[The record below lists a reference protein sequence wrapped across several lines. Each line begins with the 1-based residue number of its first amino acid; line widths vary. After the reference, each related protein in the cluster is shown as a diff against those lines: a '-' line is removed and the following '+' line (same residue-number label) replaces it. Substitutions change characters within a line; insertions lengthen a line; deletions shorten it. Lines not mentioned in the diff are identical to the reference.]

1 MMRILVL
8 HAGGLGDLVLAE
20 TLFAALRE
28 RYPDGRLELACRTEV
43 ASVASLYARPPD
55 AVHPFP
61 FNPYRWALPSGLVV
75 AEIQA
80 LAGLVGEGV
89 DLLISAELRG
99 TWLGETLAALLAPR
113 EAILPAPPGGR
124 ATYDLAVLLRRLGAP
139 RHADAQRV
147 RAVNGEHELD
157 RYARLTGEGRRL
169 PALRPSPRAAADPWL
184 AVFPAGSPALK
195 LWPHERM
202 ADAATQIASRMPARI
217 VLVGSTA
224 ERGALAA
231 AARAF
236 PTPPEILTADVEG
249 LPGLAARLA
258 GAQGYLGIDSGLA
271 HLAAA
276 YGVPGVSIHSGATWP
291 AYAPWRAGS
300 AAVVAP
306 IPCYGCEL
314 DCAFDRAFCIDGID
328 VASVV
333 AAFLRARDAASA
345 APFVVEV
352 DAYSERERS
361 IFAGAGRVHRAT
373 QADRAARLV
382 SITRVRDLLRRYAV
396 RAGARQHGSAVRLA
410 RLASAAEQAA
420 ALLARSKGGTRE

>member
-1 MMRILVL
+1 MRILVL

-28 RYPDGRLELACRTEV
+28 RYPEGRLELACGSEV

-75 AEIQA
+75 ADIQA
-80 LAGLVGEGV
+80 LAGRLGDGV

-99 TWLGETLAALLAPR
+99 TWLGDTLAALLAPN
-113 EAILPAPPGGR
+113 EAILPEPPGGK
-124 ATYDLAVLLRRLGAP
+124 ATYDLAVLLRRLSVP
-139 RHADAQRV
+139 RHPTARRV
-147 RAVNGEHELD
+147 PAAAGEHELD
-157 RYARLTGEGRRL
+157 RYARLIGADRRL
-169 PALRPSPRAAADPWL
+169 PALRPFGRRAGDPWL

-195 LWPHERM
+195 LWPRERM
-202 ADAATQIASRMPARI
+202 AEAATQLAGRLSARI
-217 VLVGSTA
+217 VLVGSSA
-224 ERGALAA
+224 ERAMLEDAA
-231 AARAF
+231 TAF
-236 PTPPEILTADVEG
+236 PRRPDLLTADVAG
-249 LPGLAARLA
+249 LPGLAERLA

-291 AYAPWRAGS
+291 AYAPWQSGS

-306 IPCYGCEL
+306 IPCFGCEL
-314 DCAFDRAFCIDGID
+314 DCAFDRAYCIEGID
-328 VASVV
+328 VPSVV
-333 AAFLRARDAASA
+333 ATFLRARDASD
-345 APFVVEV
+345 APLAVEV
-352 DAYSERERS
+352 EPYSERERT
-361 IFAGAGRVHRAT
+361 IFADAARVHRAS

-396 RAGARQHGSAVRLA
+396 RAGARQQGSALRLA

-420 ALLARSKGGTRE
+420 ALLARSKPGTRE